1 MAQRSSKHASITA
14 LRKSRVSRMARRAVF
29 TAKRPNVFKVR
40 KSLVDYVDEELQEME
55 TSVFYQRV
63 FIFAKNVDLEAVE
76 AEKAAAL
83 AVTEKETT
91 ETEKSNASA
100 TASLVEAEGSGGEEE
115 EHYSR
120 PTTPDTPHGPVV
132 RIFAPGEGEE
142 KETVTHTFDFAKID
156 DDDAARSDGAEN
168 VAMELEPEP
177 EPVKKR
183 DFYDIFLEKLQD
195 VQRKCQR
202 MCLTPDPMCGLFL
215 YMGEYT
221 LLMLE
226 SGEDMMCLF
235 CEELLEMSQDYW
247 QSNRIFMIEDYIKE
261 LYTKDLIS
269 RRLNAVFINE
279 KFPTSTPSDE
289 YLMGKQH
296 LIIKDK
302 LRTIC
307 SLISNT
313 LDPQHSEPSQL
324 ELSFPSESL
333 IGEEGFEEAM
343 VESSGDDESTEAPV
357 ATKRT
362 LSTMSASLP
371 AEVFRKLLPE
381 IQRIELVLA
390 STRFYYTLKEF
401 VDLYGKMPF
410 AADDDGLYWPVPNN
424 YTPAN
429 IFRRTPYDINLTFAD
444 YAAEMNRRLQ
454 EEQDKHKAELEA
466 AEEAEAHA
474 AAEQAQASAPRER
487 AAKPDSEHE

>member
-261 LYTKDLIS
+261 AK
-269 RRLNAVFINE
+269 
-279 KFPTSTPSDE
+279 
-289 YLMGKQH
+289 
-296 LIIKDK
+296 
-302 LRTIC
+302 
-307 SLISNT
+307 
-313 LDPQHSEPSQL
+313 PSQL